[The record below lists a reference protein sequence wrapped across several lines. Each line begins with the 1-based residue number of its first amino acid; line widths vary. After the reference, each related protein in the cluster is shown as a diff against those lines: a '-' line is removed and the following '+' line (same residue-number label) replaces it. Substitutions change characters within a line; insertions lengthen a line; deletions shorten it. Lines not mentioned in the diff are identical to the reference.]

1 MHIIAY
7 DEWRYHFDLTRI
19 KNMASDLPASFTEV
33 IIPGAH
39 SDIGGGYY
47 SRWSLR
53 DPNYVPVINETKVI
67 ATFKS
72 TESRY
77 STAKDSHAY
86 SQATAYAKMRAAQG
100 GRRALS

>member
-1 MHIIAY
+1 M
-7 DEWRYHFDLTRI
+7 
-19 KNMASDLPASFTEV
+19 
-33 IIPGAH
+33 
-39 SDIGGGYY
+39 
-47 SRWSLR
+47 
-53 DPNYVPVINETKVI
+53 I

-100 GRRALS
+100 WAKGVELISSYNNTTVSGYLNVRPQRLNN